1 MDSYGFNSV
10 LSMGNVHNEGILK
23 LNEQIKEA
31 NALAISKRQEDITKQ
46 AASQANLET
55 AQEKSIGEAI
65 GGQIASKGKDIQ
77 AVGKVI
83 KSTPKIGEV
92 ILNTTESVLF
102 PEDTAIKGFRD
113 ETAGTELLDSAKSFL
128 KENVSVGESIG
139 EKASS
144 IGKLGIASTGL
155 TVGLGALDLADDLES
170 HKIVGNNSAERLSNE
185 AGIVSAG
192 LELAG
197 TAMDLT
203 GVGAPIGVAL
213 NLAGGL
219 AGLVSGGSEV
229 VGEEEEKQ
237 SSKQTVTNLQK
248 SPVPQQ
254 KLASLSNVESSG
266 AVVKQSE

>member
-23 LNEQIKEA
+23 LNEQIRQS
-31 NALAISKRQEDITKQ
+31 NAIAISKRQEDITKQ

-55 AQEKSIGEAI
+55 SQEKSIGEAV
-65 GGQIASKGKDIQ
+65 GGQVASKGKDIQ

-83 KSTPKIGEV
+83 KSAPQIGEAV
-92 ILNTTESVLF
+92 LNATEDALF
-102 PEDTAIKGFRD
+102 GREQFAIQGVRDDTAGSD
-113 ETAGTELLDSAKSFL
+113 LLNSAKSFL
-128 KENVSVGESIG
+128 QENVSVGESIG

-155 TVGLGALDLADDLES
+155 TIGLGALDLADDLES
-170 HKIVGNNSAERLSNE
+170 HKIVGNNAAERLSNE

-229 VGEEEEKQ
+229 VGEEQEKQ
-237 SSKQTVTNLQK
+237 ASQQDVSNLQK
-248 SPVPQQ
+248 APVPQQ

-266 AVVKQSE
+266 AVVR

>member
-10 LSMGNVHNEGILK
+10 LSMGNQHNEGILK
-23 LNEQIKEA
+23 LNEQIRQS
-31 NALAISKRQEDITKQ
+31 NAVAISKRQEDITKQ

-55 AQEKSIGEAI
+55 SQEKSIGEAV
-65 GGQIASKGKDIQ
+65 GGQVASKGKDIQ

-83 KSTPKIGEV
+83 KSAPQIGEAV
-92 ILNTTESVLF
+92 LNATEDALF
-102 PEDTAIKGFRD
+102 GREQFAIQGVRDDTAGSD
-113 ETAGTELLDSAKSFL
+113 LLNSAKSFL
-128 KENVSVGESIG
+128 QENVSVGESIG
-139 EKASS
+139 QKASS

-155 TVGLGALDLADDLES
+155 TIGLGALDLADDLES

-229 VGEEEEKQ
+229 VGEEQEKQ
-237 SSKQTVTNLQK
+237 ASQQDVSNLQK
-248 SPVPQQ
+248 APVPQQ

-266 AVVKQSE
+266 AVVR

>member
-10 LSMGNVHNEGILK
+10 LSMGNQHNEGILK
-23 LNEQIKEA
+23 LNEQIRQS
-31 NALAISKRQEDITKQ
+31 NAVAISKRQEDITKQ

-55 AQEKSIGEAI
+55 SQEKSIGEAV
-65 GGQIASKGKDIQ
+65 GGQVASKGKDIQ

-83 KSTPKIGEV
+83 KSAPQIGEAV
-92 ILNTTESVLF
+92 LNATEDALF
-102 PEDTAIKGFRD
+102 GREQYAIQGVRDDTAGSD
-113 ETAGTELLDSAKSFL
+113 LLNSAKSFL
-128 KENVSVGESIG
+128 QENVSVGESIG

-155 TVGLGALDLADDLES
+155 TIGLGALDLADDLES

-237 SSKQTVTNLQK
+237 ASQQDVSNLQK
-248 SPVPQQ
+248 APVPQQ

-266 AVVKQSE
+266 AVVR

>member
-1 MDSYGFNSV
+1 
-10 LSMGNVHNEGILK
+10 MGNQHNEGILK
-23 LNEQIKEA
+23 LNEQIRQS
-31 NALAISKRQEDITKQ
+31 NAVAISKRQEDITKQ

-55 AQEKSIGEAI
+55 SQEKSIGEAV
-65 GGQIASKGKDIQ
+65 GGQVASKGKDIQ

-83 KSTPKIGEV
+83 KSAPQIGEAV
-92 ILNTTESVLF
+92 LNATEDALF
-102 PEDTAIKGFRD
+102 GREQFAIQGVRDDTAGSD
-113 ETAGTELLDSAKSFL
+113 LLNSAKSFL
-128 KENVSVGESIG
+128 QENVSVGESIG

-155 TVGLGALDLADDLES
+155 TIGLGALDLADDLES
-170 HKIVGNNSAERLSNE
+170 HKIVGNNAAERLSNE

-229 VGEEEEKQ
+229 VGEEQEKQ
-237 SSKQTVTNLQK
+237 ASQQDVSNLQK

-266 AVVKQSE
+266 AVVR

>member
-23 LNEQIKEA
+23 LNEQIRQS
-31 NALAISKRQEDITKQ
+31 NAVAISKRQEDITKQ

-55 AQEKSIGEAI
+55 SQEKSIGEAV
-65 GGQIASKGKDIQ
+65 GGQVASKGKDIQ

-83 KSTPKIGEV
+83 KSAPQIGEAV
-92 ILNTTESVLF
+92 LNATEDALF
-102 PEDTAIKGFRD
+102 GREQFAIQGVRDDTAGSD
-113 ETAGTELLDSAKSFL
+113 LLNSAKSFL
-128 KENVSVGESIG
+128 QENVSVGESIG

-155 TVGLGALDLADDLES
+155 TIGLGALDLADDLES
-170 HKIVGNNSAERLSNE
+170 HKIVGNNAAERLSNE

-229 VGEEEEKQ
+229 VGEEQEKQ
-237 SSKQTVTNLQK
+237 ASQQDVSNLQK
-248 SPVPQQ
+248 APVPQQ

-266 AVVKQSE
+266 AVVR

>member
-10 LSMGNVHNEGILK
+10 LSMGNQHNEGILK
-23 LNEQIKEA
+23 LNEQIRQS
-31 NALAISKRQEDITKQ
+31 NAVAISKRQEDITKQ

-55 AQEKSIGEAI
+55 SQEKSIGEAV
-65 GGQIASKGKDIQ
+65 GGQVASKGKDIQ

-83 KSTPKIGEV
+83 KSAPQIGEAV
-92 ILNTTESVLF
+92 LNATEDALF
-102 PEDTAIKGFRD
+102 GREQFAIQGVRDDTAGSD
-113 ETAGTELLDSAKSFL
+113 LLNSAKSFL
-128 KENVSVGESIG
+128 QENVSVGESIG

-155 TVGLGALDLADDLES
+155 TIGLGALDLADDLES

-229 VGEEEEKQ
+229 VGEEQEKQ
-237 SSKQTVTNLQK
+237 ASQQDVSNLQK

-266 AVVKQSE
+266 AVVR

>member
-10 LSMGNVHNEGILK
+10 LSMGNQHNEGILK
-23 LNEQIKEA
+23 LNEQIRQS
-31 NALAISKRQEDITKQ
+31 NAVAISKRQEDITKQ

-55 AQEKSIGEAI
+55 SQEKSIGEAV
-65 GGQIASKGKDIQ
+65 GGQVASKGKDIQ

-83 KSTPKIGEV
+83 KSAPQIGEAV
-92 ILNTTESVLF
+92 LNATEDALF
-102 PEDTAIKGFRD
+102 GREQFAIQGVRDDTAGSD
-113 ETAGTELLDSAKSFL
+113 LLNSAKSFL
-128 KENVSVGESIG
+128 QENVSVGESIG
-139 EKASS
+139 QKASS

-155 TVGLGALDLADDLES
+155 TIGLGALDLADDLES
-170 HKIVGNNSAERLSNE
+170 HKIVGNNAAERLSNE

-197 TAMDLT
+197 TAVVET

-229 VGEEEEKQ
+229 VGEEQEKQ
-237 SSKQTVTNLQK
+237 ASQQDVSNLQK
-248 SPVPQQ
+248 APVPQQ

-266 AVVKQSE
+266 AVVR

>member
-10 LSMGNVHNEGILK
+10 LSMGNQHNEGILK
-23 LNEQIKEA
+23 LNEQIRQS
-31 NALAISKRQEDITKQ
+31 NAVAISKRQEDITKQ

-55 AQEKSIGEAI
+55 SQEKSIGEAV
-65 GGQIASKGKDIQ
+65 GGQVASKGKDIQ

-83 KSTPKIGEV
+83 KSAPQIGEAV
-92 ILNTTESVLF
+92 LNATEDALF
-102 PEDTAIKGFRD
+102 GREQFAIQGVRDDTAGSD
-113 ETAGTELLDSAKSFL
+113 LLNSAKSFL
-128 KENVSVGESIG
+128 QENVSVGESIG

-155 TVGLGALDLADDLES
+155 TIGLGALDLADDLES
-170 HKIVGNNSAERLSNE
+170 HKIVGNNAAERLSNE

-229 VGEEEEKQ
+229 VGEEQEKQ
-237 SSKQTVTNLQK
+237 ASQQDVSNLQK

-266 AVVKQSE
+266 AVVR

>member
-10 LSMGNVHNEGILK
+10 LSMGNQHNEGILK
-23 LNEQIKEA
+23 LNEQIRQS
-31 NALAISKRQEDITKQ
+31 NAIAISKRQEDITKQ

-55 AQEKSIGEAI
+55 SQEKSIGEAV
-65 GGQIASKGKDIQ
+65 GGQVASKGKDIQ

-83 KSTPKIGEV
+83 KSAPQIGEAV
-92 ILNTTESVLF
+92 LNATEDALF
-102 PEDTAIKGFRD
+102 GREQFAIQGVRDDTAGSD
-113 ETAGTELLDSAKSFL
+113 LLNSAKSFL
-128 KENVSVGESIG
+128 QENVSVGESIG

-155 TVGLGALDLADDLES
+155 TIGLGALDLADDLES

-229 VGEEEEKQ
+229 VGEEQEKQ
-237 SSKQTVTNLQK
+237 ASQQDVSNLQK
-248 SPVPQQ
+248 APVPQQ

-266 AVVKQSE
+266 AVVR

>member
-10 LSMGNVHNEGILK
+10 LSMGNQHNEGILK
-23 LNEQIKEA
+23 LNEQIRQS
-31 NALAISKRQEDITKQ
+31 NAIAISKRQEDITKQ

-55 AQEKSIGEAI
+55 SQEKSIGEAV
-65 GGQIASKGKDIQ
+65 GGQVASKGKDIQ

-83 KSTPKIGEV
+83 KSAPQIGEAV
-92 ILNTTESVLF
+92 LNATEDALF
-102 PEDTAIKGFRD
+102 GREQFAIQGVRDDTAGSD
-113 ETAGTELLDSAKSFL
+113 LLNSAKSFL
-128 KENVSVGESIG
+128 QENVSVGESIG

-155 TVGLGALDLADDLES
+155 TIGLGALDLADDLES
-170 HKIVGNNSAERLSNE
+170 HKIVGNNAAERLSNE

-229 VGEEEEKQ
+229 VGEEQEKQ
-237 SSKQTVTNLQK
+237 ASQQDVSNLQK
-248 SPVPQQ
+248 APVPQQ

-266 AVVKQSE
+266 AVVR

>member
-10 LSMGNVHNEGILK
+10 LSMGNQHNEGILK
-23 LNEQIKEA
+23 LNEQIRQS
-31 NALAISKRQEDITKQ
+31 NAIAISKRQEDITKQ

-55 AQEKSIGEAI
+55 SQEKSIGEAV
-65 GGQIASKGKDIQ
+65 GGQVASKGKDIQ

-83 KSTPKIGEV
+83 KSAPQIGEAV
-92 ILNTTESVLF
+92 LNATEDALF
-102 PEDTAIKGFRD
+102 GKEQFAIQGVRDDTAGSD
-113 ETAGTELLDSAKSFL
+113 LLNSAKSFL
-128 KENVSVGESIG
+128 QENVSVGESIG

-155 TVGLGALDLADDLES
+155 TIGLGALDLADDLES
-170 HKIVGNNSAERLSNE
+170 HKIVGNNAAERLSNE

-229 VGEEEEKQ
+229 VGEEQEKQ
-237 SSKQTVTNLQK
+237 ASQQDVSNLQK
-248 SPVPQQ
+248 APVPQQ

-266 AVVKQSE
+266 AVVR

>member
-10 LSMGNVHNEGILK
+10 LSMGNQHNEGILK
-23 LNEQIKEA
+23 LNEQIRQS
-31 NALAISKRQEDITKQ
+31 NAVAISKRQEDITKQ

-55 AQEKSIGEAI
+55 SQEKSIGEAV
-65 GGQIASKGKDIQ
+65 GGQVASKGKDIQ

-83 KSTPKIGEV
+83 KSAPQIGEAV
-92 ILNTTESVLF
+92 LNATEDALF
-102 PEDTAIKGFRD
+102 GREQFAIQGVRDDTAGSD
-113 ETAGTELLDSAKSFL
+113 LLNSAKSFL
-128 KENVSVGESIG
+128 QENVSVGESIG

-155 TVGLGALDLADDLES
+155 TIGLGALDLADDLES

-229 VGEEEEKQ
+229 VGEEQEKQ
-237 SSKQTVTNLQK
+237 ASQQDVSNLQK
-248 SPVPQQ
+248 APVPQQ

-266 AVVKQSE
+266 AVVR

>member
-10 LSMGNVHNEGILK
+10 LSMGNQHNEGILK
-23 LNEQIKEA
+23 LNEQIRQS
-31 NALAISKRQEDITKQ
+31 NAVAISKRQEDITKQ

-55 AQEKSIGEAI
+55 SQEKSIGEAV
-65 GGQIASKGKDIQ
+65 GGQVASKGKDIQ

-83 KSTPKIGEV
+83 KSAPQIGEAV
-92 ILNTTESVLF
+92 LNATEDALF
-102 PEDTAIKGFRD
+102 GREQFAIQGVRDDTAGSD
-113 ETAGTELLDSAKSFL
+113 LLNSAKSFL
-128 KENVSVGESIG
+128 QENVSVGESIG
-139 EKASS
+139 QKASS

-155 TVGLGALDLADDLES
+155 TIGLGALDLADDLES
-170 HKIVGNNSAERLSNE
+170 HKIIGNNSAERLSNE

-229 VGEEEEKQ
+229 VGEEQEKQ
-237 SSKQTVTNLQK
+237 ASQQDVSNLQK
-248 SPVPQQ
+248 APVPQQ

-266 AVVKQSE
+266 AVVR

>member
-10 LSMGNVHNEGILK
+10 LSMGNQHNEGILK
-23 LNEQIKEA
+23 LNEQIRQS
-31 NALAISKRQEDITKQ
+31 NAVAISKRQEDITKQ

-55 AQEKSIGEAI
+55 SQEKSIGEAV
-65 GGQIASKGKDIQ
+65 GGQVASKGKDIQ

-83 KSTPKIGEV
+83 KSAPQIGEAV
-92 ILNTTESVLF
+92 LNATEDALF
-102 PEDTAIKGFRD
+102 GREQFAIQGVRDDTAGSD
-113 ETAGTELLDSAKSFL
+113 LLNSAKSFL
-128 KENVSVGESIG
+128 QENVSVGESIG

-155 TVGLGALDLADDLES
+155 TIGLGALDLADDLES
-170 HKIVGNNSAERLSNE
+170 HKIVGNNAAERLSNE

-229 VGEEEEKQ
+229 VGEEQEKQ
-237 SSKQTVTNLQK
+237 ASQQDVSNLQK
-248 SPVPQQ
+248 APVPQQ

-266 AVVKQSE
+266 AVVR

>member
-10 LSMGNVHNEGILK
+10 LSMGNQHNEGILK
-23 LNEQIKEA
+23 LNEQIRQS
-31 NALAISKRQEDITKQ
+31 NAIAISKRQEDITKQ

-55 AQEKSIGEAI
+55 SQEKSIGEAV
-65 GGQIASKGKDIQ
+65 GGQVASKGKDIQ

-83 KSTPKIGEV
+83 KSAPQIGEAV
-92 ILNTTESVLF
+92 LNATEDALF
-102 PEDTAIKGFRD
+102 GREQFAIQGVRDDTAGSD
-113 ETAGTELLDSAKSFL
+113 LLNSAKSFL
-128 KENVSVGESIG
+128 QENVSVGESIG

-155 TVGLGALDLADDLES
+155 TIGLGALDLADDLES
-170 HKIVGNNSAERLSNE
+170 HKIVGNNAAERLSNE

-219 AGLVSGGSEV
+219 ACLVSGGSEV
-229 VGEEEEKQ
+229 VGEEQEKQ
-237 SSKQTVTNLQK
+237 ASQQDVSNLQK
-248 SPVPQQ
+248 APVPQQ

-266 AVVKQSE
+266 AVVR

>member
-10 LSMGNVHNEGILK
+10 LSMGNQHNEGILK
-23 LNEQIKEA
+23 LNEQIRQS
-31 NALAISKRQEDITKQ
+31 NAVAISKRQEDITKQ

-55 AQEKSIGEAI
+55 SQEKSIGEAV
-65 GGQIASKGKDIQ
+65 GGQVASKGKDIQ

-83 KSTPKIGEV
+83 KSAPQIGEAV
-92 ILNTTESVLF
+92 LNATEDALF
-102 PEDTAIKGFRD
+102 GREQFAIQGVRDDTAGSD
-113 ETAGTELLDSAKSFL
+113 LLNSAKSFL
-128 KENVSVGESIG
+128 QENVSVGESIG
-139 EKASS
+139 QKASS

-155 TVGLGALDLADDLES
+155 TIGLGALDLADDLES
-170 HKIVGNNSAERLSNE
+170 HKIVGNNAAERLSNE

-229 VGEEEEKQ
+229 VGEEQEKQ
-237 SSKQTVTNLQK
+237 ASQQDVSNLQK
-248 SPVPQQ
+248 APVPQQ

-266 AVVKQSE
+266 AVVR

>member
-1 MDSYGFNSV
+1 MDALFGR
-10 LSMGNVHNEGILK
+10 
-23 LNEQIKEA
+23 EQF
-31 NALAISKRQEDITKQ
+31 AIQGVRD
-46 AASQANLET
+46 
-55 AQEKSIGEAI
+55 
-65 GGQIASKGKDIQ
+65 
-77 AVGKVI
+77 
-83 KSTPKIGEV
+83 
-92 ILNTTESVLF
+92 
-102 PEDTAIKGFRD
+102 DTAGSD
-113 ETAGTELLDSAKSFL
+113 LLNSAKSFL
-128 KENVSVGESIG
+128 QENVSVGESIG

-155 TVGLGALDLADDLES
+155 TIGLGALDLADDLES
-170 HKIVGNNSAERLSNE
+170 HKIVGNNAAERLSNE

-229 VGEEEEKQ
+229 VGEEQEKQ
-237 SSKQTVTNLQK
+237 ASQQDVSNLQK
-248 SPVPQQ
+248 APVPQQ

-266 AVVKQSE
+266 AVVR

>member
-10 LSMGNVHNEGILK
+10 LSMGNQHNEGILK
-23 LNEQIKEA
+23 LNEQIRQS
-31 NALAISKRQEDITKQ
+31 NAVAISKRQEDITKQ

-55 AQEKSIGEAI
+55 SQEKSIGEAV
-65 GGQIASKGKDIQ
+65 GGQVASKGKDIQ

-83 KSTPKIGEV
+83 KSAPQIGEAV
-92 ILNTTESVLF
+92 LNATEDDLF
-102 PEDTAIKGFRD
+102 GREQFAIQGVRDDTAGSN
-113 ETAGTELLDSAKSFL
+113 LLNSAKSFL
-128 KENVSVGESIG
+128 QENVSVGESIG

-155 TVGLGALDLADDLES
+155 TIGLGALDLADDLES
-170 HKIVGNNSAERLSNE
+170 HKIVGNNAAERLSNE

-229 VGEEEEKQ
+229 VGEEQEKQ
-237 SSKQTVTNLQK
+237 ASQQDVSNLQK
-248 SPVPQQ
+248 APVPQQ

-266 AVVKQSE
+266 AVVR

>member
-10 LSMGNVHNEGILK
+10 LSMGNQHNEGILK
-23 LNEQIKEA
+23 LNEQIRQS
-31 NALAISKRQEDITKQ
+31 NAVAISKRQEDITKQ

-55 AQEKSIGEAI
+55 SQEKSIGEAV
-65 GGQIASKGKDIQ
+65 GGQVASKGKDIQ

-83 KSTPKIGEV
+83 KSAPQIGEAV
-92 ILNTTESVLF
+92 LNATEDALF
-102 PEDTAIKGFRD
+102 GKEQFAIQGVRDDTAGSD
-113 ETAGTELLDSAKSFL
+113 LLNSAKSFL
-128 KENVSVGESIG
+128 QENVSVGESIG

-155 TVGLGALDLADDLES
+155 TIGLGALDLADDLES
-170 HKIVGNNSAERLSNE
+170 HKIVGNNAAERLSNE

-229 VGEEEEKQ
+229 VGEEQEKQ
-237 SSKQTVTNLQK
+237 ASQQDVSNLQK
-248 SPVPQQ
+248 APVPQQ

-266 AVVKQSE
+266 AVVR

>member
-10 LSMGNVHNEGILK
+10 LSMGNQHNEGILK
-23 LNEQIKEA
+23 LNEQIRQS
-31 NALAISKRQEDITKQ
+31 NAIAISKRQEDITKQ

-55 AQEKSIGEAI
+55 SQEKSIGEAV
-65 GGQIASKGKDIQ
+65 GGQVASKGKDIQ

-83 KSTPKIGEV
+83 KSAPQIGEAV
-92 ILNTTESVLF
+92 LNATEDALF
-102 PEDTAIKGFRD
+102 GREQFAIQGVRDDTAGSD
-113 ETAGTELLDSAKSFL
+113 LLNSAKSFL
-128 KENVSVGESIG
+128 QENVSVGESIG

-155 TVGLGALDLADDLES
+155 TIGLGALDLADDLES
-170 HKIVGNNSAERLSNE
+170 HKIVGNNAAERLSNE

-229 VGEEEEKQ
+229 VGEEQEKQ
-237 SSKQTVTNLQK
+237 SSQQDVSNLQK
-248 SPVPQQ
+248 APVPQQ

-266 AVVKQSE
+266 AVVR

>member
-10 LSMGNVHNEGILK
+10 LSMGNQHNEGILK
-23 LNEQIKEA
+23 LNEQIRQS
-31 NALAISKRQEDITKQ
+31 NAVAISKRQEDITKQ

-55 AQEKSIGEAI
+55 SQEKSIGEAV
-65 GGQIASKGKDIQ
+65 GGQVASKGKDIQ

-83 KSTPKIGEV
+83 KSAPQIGEAV
-92 ILNTTESVLF
+92 LNATEDALF
-102 PEDTAIKGFRD
+102 GREQFAIQGVRDDTAGSD
-113 ETAGTELLDSAKSFL
+113 LLNSAKSFL

-155 TVGLGALDLADDLES
+155 TIGLGALDLADDLES

-229 VGEEEEKQ
+229 VGEEQEKQ
-237 SSKQTVTNLQK
+237 ASQQDVSNLQK
-248 SPVPQQ
+248 APVPQQ

-266 AVVKQSE
+266 AVVR